1 MDGVQEYDVIQAS
14 GEIED
19 LTIGVIHSRKISV
32 RAVILLKTEEPQEK
46 EDELCVGIEAD
57 DGCEKRYRNTN
68 ILQLLCMKRDQ
79 CRQKSEI
86 TLPSSKPNVQEILW
100 KSLEIRNLDTKM
112 GQDGVKLSG
121 EVLISVLY
129 QEEEETDR
137 VQWYETVI
145 PLDCGV
151 ECDAGT
157 EADIIYKVKARP
169 ASMELE
175 VKPDYDGEERV
186 LVLELVMNLDIR
198 VWKEQEISML
208 EDVYSLKRRS
218 FRSAQ
223 A

>member
-1 MDGVQEYDVIQAS
+1 
-14 GEIED
+14 
-19 LTIGVIHSRKISV
+19 
-32 RAVILLKTEEPQEK
+32 
-46 EDELCVGIEAD
+46 
-57 DGCEKRYRNTN
+57 
-68 ILQLLCMKRDQ
+68 
-79 CRQKSEI
+79 
-86 TLPSSKPNVQEILW
+86 
-100 KSLEIRNLDTKM
+100 M